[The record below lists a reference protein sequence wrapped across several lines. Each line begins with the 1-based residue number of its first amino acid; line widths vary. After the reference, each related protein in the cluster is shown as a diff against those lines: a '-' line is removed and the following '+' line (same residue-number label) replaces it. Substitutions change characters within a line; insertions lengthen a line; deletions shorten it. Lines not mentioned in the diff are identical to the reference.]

1 MDERETILGIGG
13 VEEGA
18 GSLDYDLNG
27 VSLGSITIEAN
38 GSEDPLKDILD
49 YNLESTTEIFFHY
62 PDGREVKF
70 IRSDLVEQ
78 IEKKAYSRGYSRGY
92 ADGDEDHFGVSD
104 L

>member
-1 MDERETILGIGG
+1 MDDRSILGIGG
-13 VEEGA
+13 AEEGA

-38 GSEDPLKDILD
+38 GSEDPLD
-49 YNLESTTEIFFHY
+49 YALKNTTEIKVHY

-78 IEKKAYSRGYSRGY
+78 IEKKAYDRGYSRGY